1 MSNPRL
7 GSWFIVIRNNTNNAI
22 LCIDTFSF
30 HSSTSLSKNHLH
42 NEYYLVILY
51 NFKIMTIIHSE
62 PSGIHS
68 ISIEMNLDSK
78 TAVKITKIK
87 IMIKVIYTHTAH
99 ADCMLV

>member
-1 MSNPRL
+1 
-7 GSWFIVIRNNTNNAI
+7 
-22 LCIDTFSF
+22 
-30 HSSTSLSKNHLH
+30 
-42 NEYYLVILY
+42 
-51 NFKIMTIIHSE
+51 MTIIHSE

-99 ADCMLV
+99 ADCMLLLV